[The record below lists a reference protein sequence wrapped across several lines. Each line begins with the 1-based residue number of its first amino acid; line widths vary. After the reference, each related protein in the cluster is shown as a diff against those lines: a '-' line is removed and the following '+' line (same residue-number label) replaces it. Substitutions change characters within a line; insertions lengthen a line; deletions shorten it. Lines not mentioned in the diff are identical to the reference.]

1 MKRTSTK
8 SFQIELGT
16 KYDTNDA
23 KGKFGRRVQIC
34 DVGSIS
40 AGGSKSA
47 VKPVRHWLRSN
58 EEIMR
63 HHTLNERMLIITNSD
78 QL

>member
-40 AGGSKSA
+40 AGGFGP
-47 VKPVRHWLRSN
+47 PVQIRC
-58 EEIMR
+58 ETDK
-63 HHTLNERMLIITNSD
+63 TLAQIK
-78 QL
+78 

>member
-23 KGKFGRRVQIC
+23 KRKVWWGVQIC
-34 DVGSIS
+34 EEGVHICWQIWTLGPNPRGVEIRCCDT
-40 AGGSKSA
+40 SK
-47 VKPVRHWLRSN
+47 
-58 EEIMR
+58 
-63 HHTLNERMLIITNSD
+63 TLAQIK
-78 QL
+78 